1 MENVE
6 SAVPVNLSGRP
17 IERNVLK
24 ELNNIEGTI
33 KSPKDS
39 SLADQTVIITNNCLA
54 VGSDKAVNKNLVR
67 VTTPTDVHSTNNTE
81 TDAAI
86 HSNSGV
92 DPKQLLE
99 TTHVVES
106 ASATE
111 SSLTKEINAA
121 EPNENMLQYGEKR
134 GNLNETCTIPYTG
147 RQDTTFVSSNTA
159 YNETIIMEPTSS
171 EFYDKMEA
179 KESPAMCTPPRTG
192 LQDATFVSTNTINN
206 QTVVMERKDNFA
218 DSQPNQTQKIDQSN
232 ANESFSADPLGHT
245 GDAREFSLDSPK
257 INQDEPSTPTDK
269 RLPAVSAEK
278 LFSSRKA
285 PTFSEMFP
293 ATSPIPNESNN
304 VPVNKQCDS
313 SFVVDKTYVTSDKC
327 SNKESINTTVVLGG
341 NNDKV
346 PTESEV
352 NGDVLAF
359 DFKAPTLPTA
369 GQSNKR
375 KEDVDN
381 FMVLN
386 SNDFDFLQSRGANSV
401 DPENDPRSSLLL
413 RFDPLTNR
421 RSLLSKPPA
430 PIDEGTDTTSAGSSK
445 HTISCDNPS
454 SNELPSNGFLV
465 QVADAMESDS
475 NSCMNNVRIE
485 KNGDKVI
492 SVDEL
497 LLTNKK
503 IDTTSVDENIRKKM
517 EEYEATQEILLKRIT
532 EKDKA
537 ITKAS
542 NVLELYEK
550 AIAEALAAKEKLSQN
565 YDKEHEE
572 LKTDRDV
579 TFQHLLSLESTFAD
593 LHMKF
598 ERNVQY
604 TGQLQEKVTSTAE
617 DKAKAEDLLR
627 QQEFRY
633 DKMKSHTMQQFDIAN
648 TKLEQQTRTI
658 SLDNTKL
665 RAQIKREEIHKNAV
679 AEELSQKKKE
689 NEELVKICDEL
700 ISGQR
705 N

>member
-1 MENVE
+1 
-6 SAVPVNLSGRP
+6 
-17 IERNVLK
+17 
-24 ELNNIEGTI
+24 
-33 KSPKDS
+33 
-39 SLADQTVIITNNCLA
+39 
-54 VGSDKAVNKNLVR
+54 
-67 VTTPTDVHSTNNTE
+67 
-81 TDAAI
+81 
-86 HSNSGV
+86 
-92 DPKQLLE
+92 
-99 TTHVVES
+99 
-106 ASATE
+106 
-111 SSLTKEINAA
+111 
-121 EPNENMLQYGEKR
+121 MLQYGEKCN
-134 GNLNETCTIPYTG
+134 NLNETCTLPYTG
-147 RQDTTFVSSNTA
+147 RQDATFVSTNTA
-159 YNETIIMEPTSS
+159 SNQTIVMETTSI
-171 EFYDKMEA
+171 YDKEEA
-179 KESPAMCTPPRTG
+179 KENPAMFTPPRTG
-192 LQDATFVSTNTINN
+192 LQDATFVSTNAVNN
-206 QTVVMERKDNFA
+206 LTVVMEAN
-218 DSQPNQTQKIDQSN
+218 SQLNQTQKIHQSK
-232 ANESFSADPLGHT
+232 ANESFSAYPLEHT

-257 INQDEPSTPTDK
+257 INQNEPSTPTGK

-285 PTFSEMFP
+285 PTFSEMFST
-293 ATSPIPNESNN
+293 TSPTPNESNN
-304 VPVNKQCDS
+304 APANTPLDA
-313 SFVVDKTYVTSDKC
+313 SFVVDKTYVTSDKF

-341 NNDKV
+341 NNDKT
-346 PTESEV
+346 PMESGL
-352 NGDVLAF
+352 NGDVTF

-369 GQSNKR
+369 GQSNKQ

-421 RSLLSKPPA
+421 RSLLSQSKQSV
-430 PIDEGTDTTSAGSSK
+430 PIVEGADTTSAGSSK
-445 HTISCDNPS
+445 RTISCDNPS
-454 SNELPSNGFLV
+454 SNKLPSNGFLV

-604 TGQLQEKVTSTAE
+604 TGQLQEKVTATAE
-617 DKAKAEDLLR
+617 EKAKAEELLR

-633 DKMKSHTMQQFDIAN
+633 EKMKSHTMQQFDIAN

-658 SLDNTKL
+658 SMDNTKL